1 MKLLNKDIAMMNRFK
16 QSVALASVGVSLCAA
31 QAWAETLV
39 IPAGRS
45 QLVNVSA
52 DMTEVIVANP
62 DVADA
67 YVHDKRK
74 LSIMGKKIGI
84 TDVRVLGPSGVLRD
98 LTVNVGYD
106 LPAIRKSLKEF
117 LPFEQIG
124 VEMLNTNIVLTGKVG
139 SAQAVERAVRIVN
152 EFVAPTAGGGT
163 GGAAAVASAG
173 GSKATGPAADDTKVI
188 NLLEVTSGQ
197 QVMLRV
203 RVGEIRR
210 SALKNLGLNLQAV
223 KKGSDTLF
231 QLGTGGGI
239 SALTQGS
246 NLPIGGFQIPADV
259 RGVSSISLFNSNG
272 NSISAM
278 LEALE
283 RDKLFKVLAEPNLVS
298 LSGEKS
304 QFLAGGEFPVPVPR
318 GNNGV
323 GIEYKPF
330 GVSVKFTPFVLA
342 ENRIRIAVEPE
353 VSEINTDGALQL
365 QGYTVPSL
373 STRRAQTVVELSAG
387 ESFMIAGLIQDKV
400 ASSIESIPGAK
411 EIPILGALFSSVS
424 FQREETELV
433 LAVTPYIVDPVVSAD
448 VKLPTDDFRPAST
461 MEMFFYGAIGS
472 LHGNI
477 DRISQTPTTEGPVG
491 YMVD

>member
-1 MKLLNKDIAMMNRFK
+1 MKLLSKDNMMMNRFK
-16 QSVALASVGVSLCAA
+16 QSVALASVGVSLCAV
-31 QAWAETLV
+31 QASAETLV

-152 EFVAPTAGGGT
+152 EYVAPTAGGN
-163 GGAAAVASAG
+163 GAAASPAG
-173 GSKATGPAADDTKVI
+173 GKGAAGPSDDTKVI

-223 KKGSDTLF
+223 KRGSDTLF

-246 NLPIGGFQIPADV
+246 ALPIGGFQIPSDV
-259 RGVSSISLFNSNG
+259 RGVSSISLTNSRG

-330 GVSVKFTPFVLA
+330 GVSVKFTPYVLA

-353 VSEINTDGALQL
+353 VSEINTDGALNL
-365 QGYTVPSL
+365 GGYTVPSL

-448 VKLPTDDFRPAST
+448 IKLPTDDFRPASM

-477 DRISQTPTTEGPVG
+477 DRISQTPTSEGPVG